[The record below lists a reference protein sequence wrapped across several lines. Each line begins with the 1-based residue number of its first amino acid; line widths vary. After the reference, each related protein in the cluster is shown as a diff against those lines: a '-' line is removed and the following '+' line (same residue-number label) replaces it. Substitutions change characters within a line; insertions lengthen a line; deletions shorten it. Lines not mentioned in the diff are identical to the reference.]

1 MRPIVIA
8 VALTLLALSAYMAA
22 GFGNTEVPLYET
34 CQRHGYPATDSGL
47 AMCADYLG
55 LPCGD
60 LYTDHLRPGCAEIG
74 TAKTCILDAGEVV
87 CVERP

>member
-22 GFGNTEVPLYET
+22 GFSETEVPLYET
-34 CQRHGYPATDSGL
+34 CQRHGYSTSDAGL
-47 AMCADYLG
+47 ALCADYLG

-60 LYTDHLRPGCAEIG
+60 PYVDPLRPGCPEIG
-74 TAKTCILDAGEVV
+74 TALRCDWIAGTVV
-87 CVERP
+87 CEES